1 MAIKRQTIIDRLIA
15 VLGLINGT
23 GSYNNNFTDKIF
35 EFKQNEFKSD
45 ELPGMSVEDASQD
58 SVEEQSTLYGIYVY
72 DLNVTIR
79 AYCQS
84 AGTTLSVLR
93 KIVSDVQRALKT
105 DLTLNGNLMDLKWV
119 GDEFSLEHS
128 EKITGSV
135 QIKLTLRYQTDSFSD
150 S

>member
-1 MAIKRQTIIDRLIA
+1 MAIKRQTIVDRLIT

-23 GSYNNNFTDKIF
+23 GSYNNNFTNKIF

-45 ELPGMSVEDASQD
+45 ELPGMSVEDGSQD
-58 SVEEQSTLYGIYVY
+58 SVEEQSTAWSIYVY

-84 AGTTLSVLR
+84 SGTTLTVLR

-135 QIKLTLRYQTDSFSD
+135 QIKLTLRYQTDAFSD